1 MTARNRGS
9 DPECFISVDIETA
22 GPVPSKYA
30 ILSIGACLVDDPEQ
44 TFYVELKPEH
54 TAATSEALAV
64 TGLSMETLEERGE
77 RPERAM
83 SMFEDWVLTEVPAG
97 SRPVFTAFNA
107 AFDWMFVA
115 DYFERFLGRNPFGHS
130 ALDIKAFAMGAG
142 NTSWAATS
150 MNVLAAEHLG
160 GRALTHNALA
170 DAQDQA
176 ELFRH
181 LLAERD
187 ALTTTPATVVTLGE

>member
-1 MTARNRGS
+1 MSATGRG
-9 DPECFISVDIETA
+9 DQQECFISVDIETA
-22 GPVPSKYA
+22 GPVPSSYA
-30 ILSIGACLVDDPEQ
+30 ILSIGACLVDDADQ
-44 TFYVELKPEH
+44 TFYVELQPEH
-54 TAATSEALAV
+54 TRAVPEALAV
-64 TGLSMETLEERGE
+64 TGLSIDDLMSRGE
-77 RPERAM
+77 RPQRAM
-83 SMFEDWVLTEVPAG
+83 EMFEDWVLSECPAG
-97 SRPVFTAFNA
+97 HRPVFTAFNA

-115 DYFERFLGRNPFGHS
+115 DYFERYLGRNPFGHS

-150 MNVLAAEHLG
+150 MDVLAARHLG

-181 LLAERD
+181 LLDERA
-187 ALTTTPATVVTLGE
+187 ALTGDVTATVTLGE

>member
-1 MTARNRGS
+1 MTARNHH
-9 DPECFISVDIETA
+9 DQPECFVSVDIETA
-22 GPVPSKYA
+22 GPVPSRYA
-30 ILSIGACLVDDPEQ
+30 MLSIGACLVDDSEQ
-44 TFYVELKPEH
+44 TFYVELQPEH
-54 TAATSEALAV
+54 TAAVPEALAV
-64 TGLSMETLEERGE
+64 TGLSIEHLMSRGE

-83 SMFEDWVLTEVPAG
+83 SMFEDWVLDQVPSG
-97 SRPVFTAFNA
+97 HRPVFTAFNA

-115 DYFERFLGRNPFGHS
+115 DYFERHLGRNPFGFS
-130 ALDIKAFAMGAG
+130 ALDIKAFAMGSG

-150 MNVLAAEHLG
+150 MDVLAARHLG

-181 LLAERD
+181 LLDERD
-187 ALTTTPATVVTLGE
+187 ALAGEVTTRVTLGE